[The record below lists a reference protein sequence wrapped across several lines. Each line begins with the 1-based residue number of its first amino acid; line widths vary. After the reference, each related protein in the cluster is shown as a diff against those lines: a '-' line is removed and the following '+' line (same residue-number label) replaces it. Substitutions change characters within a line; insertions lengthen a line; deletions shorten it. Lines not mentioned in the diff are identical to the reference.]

1 MEEWREANIFPGRY
15 LVSNLGRIRQVVRY
29 DSSGRKA
36 GGRIIK
42 QDKRDKDG
50 YRIVQLQ
57 YKGVIKWPKVHR
69 LVAQAF
75 IENPE
80 NKPYVDH
87 INTNRRD
94 NRAENLRWVT
104 AKENIYHARR
114 MGSHKSDGQKK
125 VAQFDKN
132 GMLRCVFSS
141 ATEASKKTGI
151 ARCNISAV
159 ARGNTR
165 AKTAGGY
172 IWRYI

>member
-1 MEEWREANIFPGRY
+1 MEEWREANKFPGRY

-104 AKENIYHARR
+104 AKENTNNPLSIEHNRR
-114 MGSHKSDGQKK
+114 AQIGKKQSAESKRKKS
-125 VAQFDKN
+125 
-132 GMLRCVFSS
+132 
-141 ATEASKKTGI
+141 EAMK
-151 ARCNISAV
+151 R
-159 ARGNTR
+159 
-165 AKTAGGY
+165 
-172 IWRYI
+172 IWRERKCLYM

>member
-15 LVSNLGRIRQVVRY
+15 LVSNFGRIRQVVRY

-42 QDKRDKDG
+42 QVKRDKDG
-50 YRIVQLQ
+50 YHIVQLQ

-87 INTNRRD
+87 INTNKVD

-104 AKENIYHARR
+104 AKENSNNPLSIEHNRR
-114 MGSHKSDGQKK
+114 AQIGKKQSAESKRKKS
-125 VAQFDKN
+125 
-132 GMLRCVFSS
+132 
-141 ATEASKKTGI
+141 EAMK
-151 ARCNISAV
+151 R
-159 ARGNTR
+159 
-165 AKTAGGY
+165 
-172 IWRYI
+172 IWREKRCLYM